1 MRYRTLVALGLT
13 LAVVSLSSAQ
23 EGSQP
28 PVIISVET
36 NLVTLPVT
44 VVDRHGRFV
53 AGLSREQFSVYDN
66 GELQNVEFFTQE
78 DAPATIGLVI
88 DSSSSMRGRRDD
100 VTAAATAFAS
110 LSHPLD
116 ELFTVNFNETVW
128 PGLPRHVPFAES
140 VDQLRAALAAA
151 PAQGMTAMFDA
162 IDRAI
167 DHLGYGTRDRKVLI
181 VVSDGGD
188 NASTRTLAAV
198 LEHARRTGAV
208 IHSVILAGPGD
219 PDAKPDILKRLSK
232 ETGGASFAPRRV
244 ADVMEAFNR
253 IAAEIRSGYTIGF
266 SPGNADGDGYRPIRV
281 VARSNDGRPLIVRT
295 RAGYY
300 AGHSPSVVR

>member
-1 MRYRTLVALGLT
+1 MRYRILVALGLT
-13 LAVVSLSSAQ
+13 LAAVSISGAQ

-66 GELQNVEFFTQE
+66 GELQSIEFFTHE
-78 DAPATIGLVI
+78 DTPATIGLVL
-88 DSSSSMRGRRDD
+88 DRSSSMRGRRDD

-151 PAQGMTAMFDA
+151 PAQGMTAMYDA
-162 IDRAI
+162 IDRSL

-188 NASTRTLAAV
+188 NASTQALAAV

-208 IHSVILAGPGD
+208 IHSVILASPGD
-219 PDAKPDILKRLSK
+219 PDAKPDVLKRLSK
-232 ETGGASFAPRRV
+232 ETGGTSFAPRRV

-266 SPGNADGDGYRPIRV
+266 SPVEAGDDGFRPIRV
-281 VARSNDGRPLIVRT
+281 TATGNDGRALIVRT
-295 RAGYY
+295 KAGYY
-300 AGHSPSVVR
+300 AGRSSSVLR

>member
-1 MRYRTLVALGLT
+1 MRRQTLVALGLT
-13 LAVVSLSSAQ
+13 LAAVSVIGAQ
-23 EGSQP
+23 EGSQA

-44 VVDRHGRFV
+44 VVDRRGRFV
-53 AGLSREQFSVYDN
+53 PGLTRERFAVYDG
-66 GELQNVEFFTQE
+66 GELQDIQFFTHE
-78 DAPATIGLVI
+78 DTPATIGLVI

-116 ELFTVNFNETVW
+116 QLFTVNFNEAVW

-140 VDQLRAALAAA
+140 VDQLRAALAGA
-151 PAQGMTAMFDA
+151 PAQGMTAMYDA
-162 IDRAI
+162 IDRAL

-188 NASTRTLAAV
+188 NASARTLAAV
-198 LEHARRTGAV
+198 LEDARRADAV
-208 IHSVILAGPGD
+208 IYSVILAD
-219 PDAKPDILKRLSK
+219 PDDVDARPDVLRKLSK
-232 ETGGASFAPRRV
+232 ETGGAAFAPRRV
-244 ADVMEAFNR
+244 SDVMEAFGR
-253 IAAEIRSGYTIGF
+253 IAQEIRSGYTIGF
-266 SPGNADGDGYRPIRV
+266 SPSYPGGDGFRPLRV
-281 VARSNDGRPLIVRT
+281 VATSNDGRPLIVRT